1 MDTNKVTV
9 MIVGNDDEEVK
20 TFSINR
26 TLLINYKKY
35 LIYAGSAF
43 TAAIIIFFA
52 VFAYTVKLSV
62 DKSGLNSQLVQVN
75 SKLETYDSLQLSQK
89 LSKIDN
95 NLSLID
101 GYLKERGLLK
111 TENMGGVPSS
121 RRQETQFDKINFYE
135 NQSEIFYNTL
145 RDLPIGYPY
154 NNGIRSSDYGF
165 RRNPFGGFSS
175 EFHSGVD
182 LKGPVG
188 DPIYATGDG
197 TVNRCDWYN
206 GYGNA
211 VVIDH
216 KSGYQSL
223 FGHLSRVNVV
233 QGQQVKAGDVIGF
246 LGSTGRSTG
255 PHLHYE
261 IRKDGN
267 DISPEP
273 FLKVY

>member
-1 MDTNKVTV
+1 MDTKKVTV
-9 MIVGNDDEEVK
+9 LIIGNDDEDVK
-20 TFSINR
+20 SFELNR
-26 TLLINYKKY
+26 SLITNHKKY
-35 LIYAGSAF
+35 LIYAGSALLAVF
-43 TAAIIIFFA
+43 VICLT
-52 VFAYTVKLSV
+52 VFAYSLKISL
-62 DKSGLNSQLVQVN
+62 DKSSLNSQLTAVN
-75 SKLETYDSLQLSQK
+75 EKLNKYDSLQLSQK
-89 LSKIDN
+89 LNKIDN
-95 NLSLID
+95 NLSMID
-101 GYLKERGLLK
+101 GYLKERGLLH
-111 TENMGGVPSS
+111 TQNIGGTPSKH
-121 RRQETQFDKINFYE
+121 RVETQFDKINFYE

-145 RDLPIGYPY
+145 RDLPLGYPY
-154 NNGIRSSDYGF
+154 NGIKSSDYGY

-175 EFHSGVD
+175 EFHGGVD
-182 LKGPVG
+182 FKGPMG

-197 TVNRCDWYN
+197 VVNRCDWYN

-216 KSGYQSL
+216 ESGYQSL
-223 FGHLSRVNVV
+223 FGHLSSVNVV
-233 QGQQVKAGDVIGF
+233 QGQQIKAGDVIGF